1 MVVDER
7 SQSRKQK
14 EARRRRWAVRCVLGF
29 GLLLGIP
36 GVGQAPYP
44 QFPSN
49 NSGKY
54 GQHNPSSAGPFDTE
68 SAPDPK
74 RLRLLNA
81 ERQKSIV
88 SDSEK
93 LLKLARELNDEV
105 AGSDSLSLTDAQLR
119 KVAEIGKLA
128 RSVKEKMSFSVGP
141 NPELNK
147 PPNLGDQ

>member
-1 MVVDER
+1 MVVDEQN
-7 SQSRKQK
+7 QSRKLKQ
-14 EARRRRWAVRCVLGF
+14 APRRRWAVRCVLGF

-36 GVGQAPYP
+36 VVGQTPFP
-44 QFPSN
+44 QFPST
-49 NSGKY
+49 NSGKNGHSY
-54 GQHNPSSAGPFDTE
+54 PNSAGPFDSE

-88 SDSEK
+88 SDTEK

-105 AGSDSLSLTDAQLR
+105 AGSNSSSMTDAQLR

-141 NPELNK
+141 YPVRNNAPDFGE
-147 PPNLGDQ
+147 P